1 MLSILPICRFS
12 LQPPIAEDVLKFDP
26 TCLQEP
32 SGPPTSFSDAKSRS
46 SLTERIL
53 NKQQTGR
60 QSIIIYILRAGPYA
74 LHFLRRL
81 VLPKSVKQWSLRTL
95 REKLIKIGAK
105 VVSHSRYVI
114 FQMVEVA
121 VPQTLF
127 REILD
132 RIRQLRFLAIPARLG

>member
-1 MLSILPICRFS
+1 MYQAFAVPLIACCLSFVSTATALLMLSILPICRFS

-46 SLTERIL
+46 SLPECLL

-95 REKLIKIGAK
+95 REKLIKIGAW
-105 VVSHSRYVI
+105 SVI
-114 FQMVEVA
+114 PV
-121 VPQTLF
+121 T
-127 REILD
+127 
-132 RIRQLRFLAIPARLG
+132 